1 LSLPDADGNYFLRP
15 DRIFGAFIIDGSKI
29 GLGGVSEILR
39 SKLDDEKQ
47 LDKKSDRRMVKQQ
60 QLMNDNITRVE
71 RFLVSQEDSASLDD
85 SHQYLYQSSLKKKT
99 QNTQRMGAA
108 TT

>member
-29 GLGGVSEILR
+29 GSGGVSKILR

-47 LDKKSDRRMVKQQ
+47 LDKKSVRRLFKVQMLMDDNVARVK
-60 QLMNDNITRVE
+60 RYA
-71 RFLVSQEDSASLDD
+71 SQEGSAGLDD
-85 SHQYLYQSSLKKKT
+85 SHAE
-99 QNTQRMGAA
+99 RMGAA
-108 TT
+108 TTF